1 LADYRRD
8 DAEVEEALAHMRP
21 QLEEE
26 HARRL
31 EEFKRRRSLAHERGA
46 EHRERVREEELAD
59 LKARVRERFY
69 GEKDYRRYTD
79 SRGQETW
86 LPREEYE
93 WRMKVRRSRARRH
106 REYRSSVFLTGRTR
120 TVVLY
125 GIVVVVAVVVGLLVA
140 LRG

>member
-1 LADYRRD
+1 MPDREED
-8 DAEVEEALAHMRP
+8 QVEELLALMRP

-31 EEFKRRRSLAHERGA
+31 EEFERRRSHAHERGA
-46 EHRERVREEELAD
+46 EHRERAREEELAD

-69 GEKDYRRYTD
+69 QQKDYRKYVD
-79 SRGQETW
+79 SRGQEVW

-93 WRMKVRRSRARRH
+93 WRMRIRRSRARRH
-106 REYRSSVFLTGRTR
+106 REYRPRVFLTGRRR

-125 GIVVVVAVVVGLLVA
+125 GIVVVVAVLVGLLVA